1 MAKAEN
7 IVKGSYQNIVEA
19 YNKAS
24 KSSREEGQSWYYDAH
39 EIALQV
45 SKLLGTAD
53 VKVGAGIISA
63 LSPQKD
69 WGDNVA
75 EALVF
80 TTQGFSKTQT
90 QANNDKAR
98 KISEGQDPDSVL
110 GGAKVIPFYHAIVE
124 PEGNYKP
131 VIDRHALAVY
141 YGKHVNRR
149 DLGRATKNPR
159 VMRRIQ
165 SAYVRASREVG
176 LHYNV
181 VQATTWVQHRKNKGY
196 TKVAAWE
203 N

>member
-19 YNKAS
+19 YNNAS
-24 KSSREEGQSWYYDAH
+24 ESSRKEGQFWYHDAH

-45 SKLLGTAD
+45 SKLLDTND
-53 VKVGAGIISA
+53 IRVGAGIISA

-80 TTQGFSKTQT
+80 TAQGFSKTQT

-98 KISEGQDPDSVL
+98 KISEGQDPATVL
-110 GGAKVIPFYHAIVE
+110 GGAKVIPFYHAILE

-141 YGKHVNRR
+141 YGKPVTRR

-159 VMRRIQ
+159 VMQRIQ
-165 SAYVRASREVG
+165 SAYVRASKEVG
-176 LHYNV
+176 QHYNV
-181 VQATTWVQHRKNKGY
+181 VQATTWVQHRKNKG
-196 TKVAAWE
+196 TAKVAAWE
-203 N
+203 R